1 MTDLLHK
8 LNHLITDKDF
18 QLLTRLCIS
27 TSLFEYIHFDENRR
41 SDTLAWL
48 LAPNEGHQ
56 QGEYFIKALVNAV
69 YSKENEVASMP
80 PLDYMLRISFSG
92 IQVLRELAID
102 VNDGKKRIDL
112 LLVDPLLKLVIV
124 IERKDGSY
132 AKNNQLLNYA
142 DWVERNYEGWQHI
155 FVLSDSYGLNHSEQ
169 YDQRYIQID
178 DTWICN
184 ALLDVI
190 ERKNLTPRLEN
201 QFRDIHDFIFGEW
214 EESRDNYYRNFDK
227 TLKSIAHTHSDT
239 LRLLVAYSIEV
250 NDKSFNLL
258 ETSQNMFYSD
268 VLPNLKSEDSD
279 FYKIATLVHR
289 YFNVFDHLHG
299 LTEFDQFEEGLLS
312 LNYQLETEVHSDH
325 IYFTLKK
332 FIADESYWPISF
344 QLHRT
349 KLEPNNEDSTEVY
362 EFNAF
367 FSKYSED
374 KYHGLADRA
383 ATAFKKPFKTNQKKA
398 SIKRLAVFDQLDM
411 SPNSDLVLFIEKQ
424 LSRINELS
432 F

>member
-1 MTDLLHK
+1 MPDLLHK
-8 LNHLITDKDF
+8 LNHLVTDKDF

-27 TSLFEYIHFDENRR
+27 TSLFEYVHFDENRI

-48 LAPNEGHQ
+48 LDPNQGHQ

-102 VNDGKKRIDL
+102 ANDGKKRIDL
-112 LLVDPLLKLVIV
+112 LLVDPLLRLVIV

-155 FVLSDSYGLNHSEQ
+155 FVLSDSYDLNHGKQ
-169 YDQRYIQID
+169 HDQRYIQID

-190 ERKNLTPRLEN
+190 KRGNLIPRLEN

-214 EESRDNYYRNFDK
+214 EESRDNYYRNFNK

-239 LRLLVAYSIEV
+239 LRLLETYSIEV

-268 VLPNLKSEDSD
+268 VLPNLQNEDSEY
-279 FYKIATLVHR
+279 YKIATLVHR
-289 YFNVFDHLHG
+289 YYNVFYDLHG
-299 LTEFDQFEEGLLS
+299 LTEFDQFEEGLS
-312 LNYQLETEVHSDH
+312 ILNYQLKTELYSDC
-325 IYFTLKK
+325 IDFTLKK
-332 FIADESYWPISF
+332 FTSEGEAWPIC
-344 QLHRT
+344 LELYRT
-349 KLEPNNEDSTEVY
+349 KLEPDNEDSAEIY
-362 EFNAF
+362 EFNVY

-383 ATAFKKPFKTNQKKA
+383 ASEFKKPFKTNQKKV
-398 SIKRLAVFDQLDM
+398 SIKRLAYFDQLDM
-411 SPNSDLVLFIEKQ
+411 SPNSDLVIFIEKQ